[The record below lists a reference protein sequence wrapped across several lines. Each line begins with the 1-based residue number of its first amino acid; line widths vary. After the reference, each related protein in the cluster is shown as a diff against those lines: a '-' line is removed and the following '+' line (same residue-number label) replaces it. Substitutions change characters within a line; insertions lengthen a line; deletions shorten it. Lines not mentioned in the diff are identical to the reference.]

1 MPQGEMGGASHNDG
15 QNQSGAAA
23 STESVKT
30 ETKNLLGQ
38 LEAMLDEYMVTKAPF
53 ALPLGLKE
61 FLVKVSP
68 YLVIVFAVMALPLIL
83 AALGMSA
90 AFTPF
95 AMMGGYGYGYGG
107 YGFRTIVSL
116 AVAAITIVMYVM
128 AVPGLFKQ
136 TKSAWRLMFYV
147 SIISLI
153 GSILSF
159 DIIGGIIG
167 AIIGWYIL
175 FQLKDMYK
183 N

>member
-1 MPQGEMGGASHNDG
+1 MPQGEMGGASHNG
-15 QNQSGAAA
+15 QDQSGAAA
-23 STESVKT
+23 STESVKADA
-30 ETKNLLGQ
+30 KNLIGQ

-68 YLVIVFAVMALPLIL
+68 YVVIVFAVMALPLIL

-90 AFTPF
+90 TLAPF
-95 AMMGGYGYGYGG
+95 GMMSGYGYGYGS
-107 YGFRTIVSL
+107 YGFMTIISL
-116 AVAAITIVMYVM
+116 AVSAITIVMYVM

-136 TKSAWRLMFYV
+136 TKGAWRLMFYV

-159 DIIGGIIG
+159 NIIGGIIS
-167 AIIGWYIL
+167 AVIGWYIL